1 MVQPMVSITTSI
13 RKPPRHSK
21 RFPLD
26 YLGAAAL
33 IWSGA
38 FFILAFILG
47 YLLR

>member
-1 MVQPMVSITTSI
+1 MVSTAPSV

-33 IWSGA
+33 VWAGA
-38 FFILAFILG
+38 FLILAFVLG

>member
-1 MVQPMVSITTSI
+1 MTQPMVTVTTSI
-13 RKPPRHSK
+13 RRPRRHSK

-33 IWSGA
+33 VWSGA
-38 FFILAFILG
+38 FLGLAFILG